1 MSRGERRRTGRNLSS
16 GNMTRTGGSWASLK
30 QRVQRSLNSL
40 LSRTSSTRDTRSNQ
54 SNACTTKNDQSS
66 PNQKQGSAPA
76 EKSASSNPPHLANGM
91 KAVDGNNVM
100 LRPQQEELLAT
111 DGDDEEKCEEQ

>member
-1 MSRGERRRTGRNLSS
+1 MYN
-16 GNMTRTGGSWASLK
+16 
-30 QRVQRSLNSL
+30 
-40 LSRTSSTRDTRSNQ
+40 
-54 SNACTTKNDQSS
+54 KNDQSS

-91 KAVDGNNVM
+91 KDVDGNNVM

-111 DGDDEEKCEEQ
+111 DGDDEEKCEEQQASSRLG